1 MKNSKNKLIFTLLLF
16 MSGFLVSAQDTIPPS
31 KVKID
36 FSGYI
41 ETFYTYD
48 FNRPE
53 SIKRQDFFYNHNRHN
68 EFNVNMALL
77 RSTVS
82 YENFY
87 AKVAIQAGTYVQDNY
102 SNEDVKLLNEAYIGA
117 YLDKGQKT
125 SIEAGIFASHI
136 GFETAA
142 SASNLN
148 LTRSLLAENS
158 PYFLTGVKVNYKP
171 NEKWIFTGMLNNGWQ
186 RISKPNRNALPAFS
200 SQIVYKSSSKSTL
213 NWSTFIGDEPI
224 GDNLRTRYFS
234 NLYWDYQWNGKW
246 RTIAGFD
253 YGLQKRIDRESYA
266 NWYSPVLIAQYGIS
280 DKWQIAYRS
289 EYYQDKE
296 NIVIPSTYG
305 SFKTIGNSLN
315 LDFLPNSKVKIRGEA
330 RWLHSD
336 TENFVTQNGY
346 TNDDFFVTAAMS
358 FEF

>member
-1 MKNSKNKLIFTLLLF
+1 MKNNKDKVVFTRLLL
-16 MSGFLVSAQDTIPPS
+16 MSGFLVSAQDTIPSS

-53 SIKRQDFFYNHNRHN
+53 SVRRQDFLYNHNRHN
-68 EFNVNMALL
+68 EFNINMALL
-77 RSTVS
+77 RSAVS

-87 AKVAIQAGTYVQDNY
+87 AKIAIQAGTYVQDNY
-102 SNEDVKLLNEAYIGA
+102 VNEDLKIINEANIGA
-117 YLDKGQKT
+117 YLDKNQKT
-125 SIEAGIFASHI
+125 SIEAGIFTSHI

-148 LTRSLLAENS
+148 LTRSLLAEGS

-171 NEKWIFTGMLNNGWQ
+171 NEKWAFTGMLNNGWQ
-186 RISKPNRNALPAFS
+186 RINKPNRNALPAFS
-200 SQIVYKSSSKSTL
+200 SQIVYKSTPKSTL
-213 NWSTFIGDEPI
+213 NWSTFVGDEPI

-234 NLYWDYQWNGKW
+234 NLYWDYQWNAKW

-253 YGLQKRIDRESYA
+253 YGLQKRIDGEDYA
-266 NWYSPVLIAQYGIS
+266 NWYSPIVIMQYGIS

-315 LDFLPNSKVKIRGEA
+315 LDFLPNTKVKIRGEA

-336 TENFVTQNGY
+336 TENFKTQSGY
-346 TNDDFFVTAAMS
+346 SKDNVFITTAMS